1 MVTTSENLP
10 SPFFAKEGNYPFLWQ
25 REVRR
30 DFINFPIIY
39 KLINMQL
46 PGIRTVEGE
55 LKNEDT

>member
-1 MVTTSENLP
+1 LP
-10 SPFFAKEGNYPFLWQ
+10 LFAKEGNCLSLWQ

-39 KLINMQL
+39 GLINMQL

-55 LKNEDT
+55 LKNEDK